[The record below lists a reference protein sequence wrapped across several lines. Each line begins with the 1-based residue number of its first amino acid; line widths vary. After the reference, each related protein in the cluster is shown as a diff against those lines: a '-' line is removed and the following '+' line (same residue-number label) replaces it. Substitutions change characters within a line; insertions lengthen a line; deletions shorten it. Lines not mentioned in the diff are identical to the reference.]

1 MVARINREMF
11 AHASRTPDQHPSDSD
26 GVRMAL
32 ETARALEAQGDIL
45 EAARWIRRGADEA
58 EKNGKNERV
67 LALARAAADLANDAA
82 SATQSGAAPSSVPTL
97 NVRGRGSFRATR
109 AESAANSP
117 ANSAPSRAAPR
128 PQQSGS
134 IPPLLAALVSSVP
147 PFSGR
152 ASSPSTRPTSSSPL
166 PSTPPP
172 SAPAP
177 MPASLSHPSEKQITD
192 RRMRIGAIRVAI
204 TASSSDA
211 KSFSVER
218 LEPGQASPPGT
229 MEAMLVL
236 TGEIDGSLEMETHL
250 RVTEGSAPKR

>member
-1 MVARINREMF
+1 
-11 AHASRTPDQHPSDSD
+11 
-26 GVRMAL
+26 MAL

-45 EAARWIRRGADEA
+45 EAVRWIRRGADEA

-82 SATQSGAAPSSVPTL
+82 SATKSGAAPSSVPTL
-97 NVRGRGSFRATR
+97 NVRGRGSLRATR
-109 AESAANSP
+109 PESAGKLP
-117 ANSAPSRAAPR
+117 ANSAPPRAAPR

-152 ASSPSTRPTSSSPL
+152 GSSPSTRPTSSAPL

-172 SAPAP
+172 SAAAAP
-177 MPASLSHPSEKQITD
+177 MPASSSHPADKQITD

-250 RVTEGSAPKR
+250 RVTEGSAPER